1 MPEWGM
7 VSLIEASPFD
17 VATAYAAVDVH
28 KLDNFHPYIF
38 KTSDFGK
45 TWSKINGGLPDNS
58 YVHVVREDPARKGLL
73 YAGTETA
80 VWVSFDDGSHWQLL
94 QNNLPVTP
102 IHDLIIHGKDLVA
115 ATHGR
120 SYWVLDDLSPLR
132 QLTPAIAAEDAHLF
146 APAAAVR
153 TRTGH
158 TTRRRYAIGENPP
171 DGAILYY
178 SLKEKPKDPAKLE
191 LLDAQG
197 KVIRTFTSEK
207 KKTEDSPEEWEHD
220 EDVEHIPAEAGL
232 NRFAWDLR
240 YETPTKIPLSI
251 YSNGRPIG
259 PLVLSGHYQVRLTVA
274 GKSSTV
280 PLEVTL
286 DPRVKTSEE
295 DLRKQFELML
305 KLRDRQDEM
314 NKAILAIRDLR
325 AQLLAL
331 ERRLGSRDDAK
342 SVVSASSDLQKK
354 ISAIEE
360 ELIQVNAKATEDEAN
375 YPTKLNSKF
384 GYLDM
389 VVDSADAAPT
399 AAEYAVSAELDPQLE
414 AQLAKWRDVLSKD
427 IPALNEAMQK
437 NNIPLIA
444 PTAAKAN

>member
-1 MPEWGM
+1 
-7 VSLIEASPFD
+7 
-17 VATAYAAVDVH
+17 
-28 KLDNFHPYIF
+28 
-38 KTSDFGK
+38 
-45 TWSKINGGLPDNS
+45 
-58 YVHVVREDPARKGLL
+58 
-73 YAGTETA
+73 
-80 VWVSFDDGSHWQLL
+80 
-94 QNNLPVTP
+94 
-102 IHDLIIHGKDLVA
+102 
-115 ATHGR
+115 
-120 SYWVLDDLSPLR
+120 
-132 QLTPAIAAEDAHLF
+132 
-146 APAAAVR
+146 
-153 TRTGH
+153 
-158 TTRRRYAIGENPP
+158 
-171 DGAILYY
+171 
-178 SLKEKPKDPAKLE
+178 
-191 LLDAQG
+191 
-197 KVIRTFTSEK
+197 
-207 KKTEDSPEEWEHD
+207 
-220 EDVEHIPAEAGL
+220 
-232 NRFAWDLR
+232 
-240 YETPTKIPLSI
+240 
-251 YSNGRPIG
+251 
-259 PLVLSGHYQVRLTVA
+259 
-274 GKSSTV
+274 
-280 PLEVTL
+280 
-286 DPRVKTSEE
+286 
-295 DLRKQFELML
+295 ML

-342 SVVSASSDLQKK
+342 SVVSASSDLRKK